1 MAFAALVVDLTA
13 KLTNLQTGMDRA
25 VKIAEDSSKKIEK
38 AFSFGGA
45 AKAGAGFFAAQV
57 GLESARDALVTV
69 KELSDEWTRTR
80 VLVENVTSSLQEA
93 EGAQR
98 RLFEI
103 AQATRQNYGELTR
116 TFASFA
122 RNASEIGITTQQA
135 VELQQT
141 ISQAIALSGARA
153 DSAASAL
160 VQFGQGI
167 AAGVLRGEELNSVL
181 EQAPKLAKAIADGMG
196 VSLATLIKMGKE
208 GELTAEKI
216 IEALLKIAPKMQ
228 EEFDKVTPTIA
239 DSFTKL
245 TNSFGNVIA
254 RIEEA
259 AGPARMLS
267 KLISDIA
274 DGIDKVVKFTRT
286 DPVSVGVRAA
296 ADAERLVQEEEAN
309 LRGLRARPAT
319 PARDAG
325 IPKAEQ
331 RLANARAQL
340 QSANDALA
348 ALNVDKSGRLLK
360 DAAKQAAVK
369 AEKAATDRTKAA
381 EEAGKLLARLQGIS
395 NSFDAD
401 VAKLVKARDTGAL
414 SQEAFD
420 RAATELIKSA
430 GFFPKKSSGSGAGRV
445 RPAEADPL
453 APLIRD
459 GEKLIET
466 FDRWRESILGNIDP
480 TRELYDELERITK
493 LEGLGPDVG
502 LSFEQ
507 AQSARADVE
516 ARLKDA
522 RDKFERSSAFVGPSI
537 EVTENYRK
545 AKESLDQYIESL
557 RIEADLTGL
566 TDQERDARV
575 KLLDAERAGLERNGK
590 EWLAYRDT
598 IVNALE
604 QRRLAEIDQLRGAP
618 ADSRTA
624 DILLLTKRLNDQ
636 IDELKATGIG
646 DIEKFQADYN
656 AAVQAILGDNQTLKD
671 DAFKLGEAFQSA
683 FEQAIVGGGKLSD
696 VLKGLLNDIASL
708 FLRQQFTAPLAEFLN
723 TSTKGAFGGSTLFDA
738 ALALFGGK
746 RALGGNVDAGRTYLV
761 GERGPELFTAGASGR
776 ITPNS
781 AMKTAAVT
789 NVYHYHIDSRTD
801 RAAIVADIQRAQ
813 MAGFAAQRDA
823 RARGNEAFA

>member
-80 VLVENVTSSLQEA
+80 VLIENVTSSLQEA

-181 EQAPKLAKAIADGMG
+181 EQTPKLAKAIADGMG
-196 VSLATLIKMGKE
+196 VPLATLIKMGKE

-216 IEALLKIAPKMQ
+216 IEALQKIAPKMQ

-267 KLISDIA
+267 KFISDIA

-348 ALNVDKSGRLLK
+348 ALNVDKSGRLLE

-401 VAKLVKARDTGAL
+401 VAKLVKARDAGAL
-414 SQEAFD
+414 SEEAFQ

-430 GFFPKKSSGSGAGRV
+430 GFFPKKSSGGSGA

-466 FDRWRESILGNIDP
+466 FDRWRASILGTIDP
-480 TRELYDELERITK
+480 TRELYDELDRITK
-493 LEGLGPDVG
+493 LEGLGPEVG

-522 RDKFERSSAFVGPSI
+522 RDKFERSSSFVGPSI

-545 AKESLDQYIESL
+545 AKESLDQYLESL
-557 RIEADLTGL
+557 RIEADLIGL
-566 TDQERDARV
+566 TDSQREARV
-575 KLLDAERAGLERNGK
+575 KLLDAEKAGLARNSK
-590 EWLAYRDT
+590 EWEDYREQ
-598 IVNALE
+598 IENALN
-604 QRRLAEIDQLRGAP
+604 QKRLAEIDQMRGGVS
-618 ADSRTA
+618 DSRTA
-624 DILLLTKRLNDQ
+624 DILLLSQRLRDQ
-636 IDELKATGIG
+636 IDEAAFFGG
-646 DIEKFQADYN
+646 DITQFQEQYS
-656 AAVQAILGDNQTLKD
+656 AAVQAVLGNNQTLKD
-671 DAFKLGEAFQSA
+671 ETYKLGEAFQSA
-683 FEQAIVGGGKLSD
+683 FEQAVLGGDKFSD
-696 VLKGLLNDIASL
+696 VLKGLARDVASL
-708 FLRQQFTAPLAEFLN
+708 FLRQQFTAPLAEFVN
-723 TSTKGAFGGSTLFDA
+723 ASTKNAFSGSTIFDA
-738 ALALFGGK
+738 ALALFGGA
-746 RALGGNVDAGRTYLV
+746 RAMGGDVTAGRTYLV
-761 GERGPELFTAGASGR
+761 GERGPELFTAGANGR
-776 ITPNS
+776 ITPN
-781 AMKTAAVT
+781 TALKNAAPVT

-801 RAAIVADIQRAQ
+801 RASIVSDIQRAQ
-813 MAGFAAQRDA
+813 FASLAMQRDA
-823 RARGNEAFA
+823 RARGNQSFA